1 MREPWWRKWL
11 LLWLPELAV
20 TIHIV
25 SRVRKQREPIPGCSL
40 LSVFYPSRLS
50 ALSMVLP
57 RFGVVNLSGN
67 TVNRCMQTYAFTVTL
82 TPAELRVKI
91 NHHEECHPFVSCV
104 AIFLRPFVHSK
115 PVRVGC
121 SNTCLGAD
129 SLNL

>member
-1 MREPWWRKWL
+1 MAKMAPLVVARTCSNHSHCIQSQE
-11 LLWLPELAV
+11 A
-20 TIHIV
+20 
-25 SRVRKQREPIPGCSL
+25 SSL

-82 TPAELRVKI
+82 NPAELRVKI